1 MPRRNRSLEREIAPD
16 PKYNSI
22 LVAKFI
28 NRLMMRG
35 KKSIAQRIMYDALDI
50 IAERTKKEPLEMF
63 QQAVK
68 NATPLL
74 EVRSRRVGGASYQI
88 PVEVPQRRGLSLAI
102 RWLVTNARKRPGGR
116 TMAEKLAGEIMDAAN
131 NTGITIKKREDTH
144 RMAEANRAFAHY
156 RW

>member
-1 MPRRNRSLEREIAPD
+1 MPRRKRAEIRHIEPD
-16 PKYNSI
+16 PKYNSV

-28 NRLMMRG
+28 NRLMMKG
-35 KKSIAQRIMYDALDI
+35 KKSVAQRIMYDALDI
-50 IAERTKKEPLEMF
+50 IAQKTKKDPLEVF

-74 EVRSRRVGGASYQI
+74 EVRSRRVGGASYQV
-88 PVEVPQRRGLSLAI
+88 PVEVSERRGLTLAI
-102 RWLVTNARKRPGGR
+102 RWLVTNARKHSGR
-116 TMAEKLAGEIMDAAN
+116 GMAQKLAGELLDAAN
-131 NTGITIKKREDTH
+131 NTGATIKQREDTH